1 MRRLRGGV
9 RAVQILLCLLLVPAV
24 CRGNV
29 ARRVD
34 AYVRVEMQ
42 KRQIPGLSV
51 AVIRA
56 GRPVLVRGYGRASL
70 ELDVPATPDTV
81 YQLASITKT
90 FTATAILLLAQEGK
104 LALEDS
110 VRKFLP
116 DAPAAWEGI
125 TIRHLLNHTS
135 GIKSYTELLGFVA
148 HMGRATT
155 QSEMLRTIYAQ
166 PVEFAPG
173 EKWKY
178 NNSGYY
184 LLGVIIEKV
193 SGKDYETF
201 LRERIFQPAGM
212 TATRLNTKPAVIR
225 GRAAGYTRVA
235 PEVRNAEMIHPSQS
249 FAAGALLST
258 ARDMARW
265 DAVLCTDRIL
275 KPSVQEQMWAP
286 TKLKDGTTHG
296 YGYGWAVRQINGHR
310 EVGHG
315 GGVPGFSTY
324 MARFVDDRLS
334 VIVLVNMDGGHAEA
348 LARGIAGCYLPDL
361 APKPVTDGQDSGVA
375 HRIRQAIQNFVEGRS
390 NADLLAPEVRAALTP
405 ERAQQAATFLRPLG
419 ALQSMELLE
428 WQIDGDL
435 RRYRYR
441 VRFASASVICQAALN
456 REDRFVV
463 LLFAPE

>member
-1 MRRLRGGV
+1 MQSGWISV
-9 RAVQILLCLLLVPAV
+9 CLLLVPVV
-24 CRGNV
+24 CYGNV
-29 ARRVD
+29 ARKVD
-34 AYVRVEMQ
+34 AYVRAEMQ
-42 KRQIPGLSV
+42 KRQIPGVSL
-51 AVIRA
+51 AVVRA
-56 GRPVLVRGYGRASL
+56 GRPVLIRGYGRANL

-104 LALEDS
+104 LSLEDS

-125 TIRHLLNHTS
+125 TVRHLLNHTS
-135 GIKSYTELLGFVA
+135 GIKSYTELLSFLSG
-148 HMGRATT
+148 MGRAYT
-155 QSEMLRTIYAQ
+155 QSEMLKTIYEQ
-166 PVEFAPG
+166 PLEFAPG
-173 EKWKY
+173 ERWKY

-184 LLGVIIEKV
+184 LLGVIVEKV
-193 SGKDYETF
+193 SGKDYEAF

-212 TATRLNTKPAVIR
+212 TATRLNVKSAIIR

-235 PEVRNAEMIHPSQS
+235 SEVRHAEMVHPSQP

-265 DAVLCTDRIL
+265 DAVLYTDRIL
-275 KPSVQEQMWAP
+275 KLPVLEQMWTP

-296 YGYGWAVRQINGHR
+296 YGYGWGVRQINGHR
-310 EVGHG
+310 EIGHG
-315 GGVPGFSTY
+315 GGIPGFSTY
-324 MARFVDDRLS
+324 MARFVDDKLS

-348 LARGIAGCYLPDL
+348 LARGIAGYYLPDL
-361 APKPVTDGQDSGVA
+361 APKPVTDGPDSGVA
-375 HRIRQAIQNFVEGRS
+375 SRVRQAIHNFVEGRS
-390 NADLLAPEVRAALTP
+390 NVDLLAPQVRAALTP
-405 ERAQQAATFLRPLG
+405 ERTQQAGNFLKSLG

-428 WQIDGDL
+428 QQVEGDL

-441 VRFASASVICQAALN
+441 VRFASGSVICQVALD